1 MTGNSVL
8 DPLRPVGS
16 EVGPPFLALPT
27 DTQLDWDL
35 RKGED
40 LGGHV
45 DTCMSL
51 SHFSGIS

>member
-1 MTGNSVL
+1 MTGNRAL
-8 DPLRPVGS
+8 DPLCPVGS

-27 DTQLDWDL
+27 DTQLDWDP
-35 RKGED
+35 RKGVD

-45 DTCMSL
+45 DTFMSL